1 MNILLASS
9 EAVPY
14 SKTGGLADMVG
25 ALAKFL
31 ARAGHEVRLVTPLY
45 RGIREQFPDVQ
56 RFDWHL
62 DLPMDI
68 TRVQGRVWA
77 RTVDER
83 LTAYFI
89 EQPQYYERGD
99 LYQERGVEY
108 ADNAER
114 FIFFSKAV
122 THLARYLPWRPDVVH
137 VHDWQASLVPVFMHE
152 QKLRDGWANPP
163 ASCLTIHNLAY
174 QGNFHSSK
182 FGLTNLP
189 PVYFQPDCL
198 EFYGWMSCLK
208 GGITLADLLTTVS
221 PRYAR
226 EITTQLYG
234 CGLDGVLRRRQDV
247 LFGIL
252 NGVDYDEWTTQG
264 NPYLKHPFTA
274 ADLRGKQADKIELQR
289 EMGLPPAGDVPLFG
303 TVSRVAGQKG
313 VDIQLTAL
321 QEMLA
326 ADMQFVFLGS
336 GEREY
341 ERAWRK
347 LAGRYPAK
355 CAVRIGFDTG
365 LSHRIEAGADFYL
378 MPSRFEPCGL
388 NQMYSLRYGSVPIVR
403 LTGGLDD
410 SVIDITE
417 DPKKANGIKF
427 AEYSVRAL
435 SKAVRKALVL
445 YQNKELLAF
454 YRHNGMTRDF
464 SWERTAAAYGQLY
477 KKIPGLVEN
486 NLII

>member
-31 ARAGHEVRLVTPLY
+31 ARAGHEVRLITPLY
-45 RGIREQFPDVQ
+45 RGLREKFPDLQ
-56 RFDWHL
+56 RFDWHM
-62 DLPMDI
+62 DLPLGPS
-68 TRVQGRVWA
+68 RVQARVWSRA
-77 RTVDER
+77 IDER
-83 LTAYFI
+83 LTAFFV
-89 EQPQYYERGD
+89 EQPQFYERGD
-99 LYQERGVEY
+99 LYLERGVEY
-108 ADNAER
+108 PDNAER

-122 THLARYLPWRPDVVH
+122 THMARYLPWRPDLVH
-137 VHDWQASLVPVFMHE
+137 VHDWQTGLVPVFMHE
-152 QKLRDGWANPP
+152 QKLHDGWADPP
-163 ASCLTIHNLAY
+163 PTCLTIHNLAF
-174 QGNFHSSK
+174 QGNFHPSK
-182 FGLTNLP
+182 FVLTNLP
-189 PVYFQPDCL
+189 PSYLQPEAL
-198 EFYGWMSCLK
+198 EFYGYMSCLK
-208 GGITLADLLTTVS
+208 GGIVMADLLTTVS

-226 EITTQLYG
+226 EITTQLLG

-252 NGVDYDEWTTQG
+252 NGVDYEEWTTQD
-264 NPYLKHPFTA
+264 NPYLKHSYSAT
-274 ADLRGKQADKIELQR
+274 DLRGKQQDKIELQR
-289 EMGLPPAGDVPLFG
+289 EMGLPPSPGIPLFG
-303 TVSRVAGQKG
+303 TISRVADQKG

-336 GEREY
+336 GDREY

-347 LAGRYPAK
+347 LADRYPKK
-355 CAVRIGFDTG
+355 CSVKIGFDTG
-365 LSHRIEAGADFYL
+365 LSHRIEAGADFYV

-417 DPKKANGIKF
+417 DAKKANGIKF

-445 YQNKELLAF
+445 YQDKELLAF
-454 YRHNGMTRDF
+454 YRRNGMARDF
-464 SWERTAAAYGQLY
+464 SWERTAASYDALY
-477 KKIPGLVEN
+477 KKIPALMEN